1 MSRSRLNGD
10 IFEFSFYHYLV
21 TQHGYTFFDEWS
33 ESKYTKLC
41 QKIQPSKIHCIDS
54 KNRYANK
61 VSYCMDRLEDSLP
74 FNLSDYNSMKLL
86 RDLANTSNDLELRN
100 TITNKSLGISLKN
113 NNLSLKHPRARSFG
127 NLLDAE
133 YTKQYIELNDSW
145 YAGFE
150 EVQAETFSECRKSS
164 ISSMYSD
171 FTSLL
176 KKHIVTCDARSLANY
191 CCSIVDTDY
200 IIKRNKNGTFTTYQN
215 KIDIERLSINVI
227 PVSDNTFHVKLSNNL
242 VLSFRIHTASKRV
255 TKMLSLKYDVKY
267 VLSPLVVY

>member
-33 ESKYTKLC
+33 ETKYTKLR
-41 QKIQPSKIHCIDS
+41 QKTPPSKRHNIS
-54 KNRYANK
+54 T
-61 VSYCMDRLEDSLP
+61 LEDNLP
-74 FNLSDYNSMKLL
+74 FKLSDYNSMKLL
-86 RDLANTSNDLELRN
+86 RDLANTSNDLELCN
-100 TITNKSLGISLKN
+100 TISGKALGISLKN

-133 YTKQYIELNDSW
+133 YVRQYEELNNSW

-164 ISSMYSD
+164 ISSMYND

-176 KKHIVTCDARSLANY
+176 KKHIVACNAQSLVNY
-191 CCSIVDTDY
+191 CCSITDTNY

-215 KIDIERLSINVI
+215 KIDIGQLSINVI
-227 PVSDNTFHVKLSNNL
+227 PVSDNTFHIKLSNNL

-267 VLSPLVVY
+267 VLSPLVTY